1 MRKGIMLDAI
11 VIDLVEAAPAVVVV
25 DADAAVNSR
34 GLHVD
39 LDVAVNSG
47 VLDAGIGVD
56 VAALI

>member
-1 MRKGIMLDAI
+1 MLDAI